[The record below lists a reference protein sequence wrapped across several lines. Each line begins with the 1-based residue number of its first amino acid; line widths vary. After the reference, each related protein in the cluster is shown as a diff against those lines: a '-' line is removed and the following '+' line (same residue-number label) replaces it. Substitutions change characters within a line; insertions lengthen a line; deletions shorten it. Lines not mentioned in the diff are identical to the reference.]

1 MIDGGKFSSGSNSIV
16 LVAMHPL
23 LEAEAPSATHEA
35 KKSIPGNLEAKA
47 MPGLRSAKPL
57 GFHHYPTKFRGYL

>member
-1 MIDGGKFSSGSNSIV
+1 
-16 LVAMHPL
+16 MHPL

-57 GFHHYPTKFRGYL
+57 GFQDYPTKFRGYL